1 MNSQYHVPSR
11 KKINSYLASAYQ
23 ECKAEVVEEMSGK
36 TVAITTD
43 LWTNLKMKPFIT
55 LTCHFLTAEWELKT
69 KVVATRA
76 IDERHTGVNI
86 AQHVTDIAAEFGLD
100 AISALVTDNV
110 SNMKVAAKEAKLEHM
125 FCFSHSLQ
133 LDITD
138 ALKEPNIAKVLA
150 AARRCVSHFDGSTVA
165 TQALHDHQK
174 KKICVK
180 PRMLI
185 QEVATRRN
193 STYQTLMRLLHLCV
207 SVMAVLYDESI
218 TKAKDR
224 ASLVFDDAMWSVM
237 EGAAEVLKPLAQAT
251 EILTKEKIP
260 TSSNIY
266 TVLKH
271 ILTRLHVGQGSQ
283 GLQEMDGRDADV
295 LTTLKARIV
304 QGMMT
309 RFQVNNSGVLTTE
322 PGLWSLAAILDPRY
336 KRLSFF
342 PYAMRERIEDYLKEQ
357 LLRDSISE
365 QDATHEQESS
375 NISLTQEPVEP
386 QTAESLFDC
395 IQGDIAQSPSS
406 RPYASIELE
415 LEAYLSEPISTFK
428 RTNFR
433 G

>member
-11 KKINSYLASAYQ
+11 KTINSYLASAYQ

-36 TVAITTD
+36 TVGIATD

-76 IDERHTGVNI
+76 IDDRHTGVNI

-100 AISALVTDNV
+100 AISALVTDNA
-110 SNMKVAAKEAKLEHM
+110 SNMKVAAKEAKLEHI

-133 LDITD
+133 LAITD

-150 AARRCVSHFDGSTVA
+150 AARRCVSHFDWSTVA

-174 KKICVK
+174 KIGVE

-185 QEVATRRN
+185 QEVATRWN
-193 STYQTLMRLLHLCV
+193 STYQMLTRLLHLRV
-207 SVMAVLYDESI
+207 SVMAVFYDENI

-237 EGAAEVLKPLAQAT
+237 EGAVEVLKPLAQAT
-251 EILTKEKIP
+251 ELLTKEKIP
-260 TSSNIY
+260 TSSSIY

-271 ILTRLHVGQGSQ
+271 ILTRLHEDQGSQ
-283 GLQEMDGRDADV
+283 GLQEMNGRDADV

-309 RFQVNNSGVLTTE
+309 RFQVDNSRVPTTE
-322 PGLWSLAAILDPRY
+322 PGLWSLAAILDSRY
-336 KRLSFF
+336 KQLSFF
-342 PYAMRERIEDYLKEQ
+342 PYALRERVEDYVKEQ
-357 LLRDSISE
+357 LLRDSIS
-365 QDATHEQESS
+365 D
-375 NISLTQEPVEP
+375 
-386 QTAESLFDC
+386 
-395 IQGDIAQSPSS
+395 
-406 RPYASIELE
+406 
-415 LEAYLSEPISTFK
+415 
-428 RTNFR
+428 
-433 G
+433 